1 MANKW
6 LREIE
11 TKEHCLKNKH
21 LKNLKALPDRM
32 HLMDKLPKRSRA
44 AEVGVH
50 IGKYTRKILDINNPK
65 TLYLVDHWE
74 DIDDR
79 FNHRTN
85 RFEKI
90 KSVFKDELESG
101 QVVAKKGYS
110 GKILRQF
117 ADNSLIWVYLDSF
130 HSYEQLKKEL
140 MISADK
146 VKNNGYIAGHDYTDG
161 DEGSGYKYGVKRAVR
176 EFCVEHDYEFKYLTF
191 DKDNKPS
198 YALQK
203 I

>member
-74 DIDDR
+74 DSDR
-79 FNHRTN
+79 KHSYRNCRYQKVK
-85 RFEKI
+85 EKFAEDINFGRVNLI
-90 KSVFKDELESG
+90 KEDS
-101 QVVAKKGYS
+101 VVALNNFS
-110 GKILRQF
+110 
-117 ADNSLIWVYLDSF
+117 DNFFDWVYIDTLHDYSQVK
-130 HSYEQLKKEL
+130 EEL
-140 MISADK
+140 MVSADK

-191 DKDNKPS
+191 DKDNNPS